1 MNRRPQYITD
11 NMYLNDNKCKR
22 WPRMVISRKD
32 GMDITYKCWMKIT
45 ERATTVRAK
54 NWRRGISDIRRGDQ
68 KAAGYKMKVNK
79 TWSDLI
85 PIEVW

>member
-1 MNRRPQYITD
+1 MQTLAEDGDI
-11 NMYLNDNKCKR
+11 KKR
-22 WPRMVISRKD
+22 WNGYYLQMLNENNRKS
-32 GMDITYKCWMKIT
+32 
-45 ERATTVRAK
+45 TTVRAK
-54 NWRRGISDIRRGDQ
+54 NWRRSISDIRRGDQ